1 MRTLIT
7 LCLLTIPF
15 SGASLLAVEPLNKG
29 NLFTPFSVAIDDAG
43 QIYGVEYMAPHRV
56 FQIAPD
62 GKLSFIAGAPGTKI
76 KKGPERAREEPDP
89 LKATFTEM
97 HDIVLGRKENLYI
110 ADTHNYRVRKLD
122 MATGQLSTVAGTGEK
137 GFSGDGGPAVKAKL
151 GGIFSIAFGP
161 DFKRLYLVDLAN
173 RRIRVV
179 DMETGRIDT
188 FAGNGK
194 NAVPEEGALATQTS
208 LNNPRAVLADRKG
221 NVYILSR
228 NGHSLAVVDTKGRIH
243 TVVNSAGKK
252 GYSGDGGPAI
262 EATMNGPKHLALDPK
277 NRVIIADTENHVIR
291 RYNPESGL
299 IELLAG
305 ISERQG
311 SALTDDPLT
320 SQLARPHG
328 VRVKEGWLYI
338 ADSYNN
344 RVLRFPYE

>member
-1 MRTLIT
+1 MRTLFT
-7 LCLLTIPF
+7 LCLLATPF
-15 SGASLLAVEPLNKG
+15 CGASLQAVEPLNKG
-29 NLFTPFSVAIDDAG
+29 NLFAPFSVAVDDAG

-62 GKLSFIAGAPGTKI
+62 GKLSFIAGDPGTDI

-97 HDIVLGRKENLYI
+97 HDIVLGPKGNLYI

-122 MATGQLSTVAGTGEK
+122 MATGQLSTVAGTGVK
-137 GFSGDGGPAVKAKL
+137 GYSGDGGPAVGAKL
-151 GGIFSIAFGP
+151 GGIFSISFSP

-179 DMETGRIDT
+179 DMVTGRIDT

-194 NAVPEEGALATQTS
+194 NAAPEDGALAAQAS
-208 LNNPRAVLADRKG
+208 LNDPRAVLADQKG

-228 NGHSLAVVDTKGRIH
+228 GGHSLAVVDTNGRIR
-243 TVVNSAGKK
+243 TVVNASGKK
-252 GYSGDGGPAI
+252 GYSGDGGQAI
-262 EATMNGPKHLALDPK
+262 EATMNGPKHLTIDPK
-277 NRVIIADTENHVIR
+277 TRVIIADTENHVIR
-291 RYNPESGL
+291 RYDPETRL

-305 ISERQG
+305 TPESQG
-311 SALTDDPLT
+311 TVLTDDPLT
-320 SQLARPHG
+320 SKLARPHG
-328 VRVKEGWLYI
+328 VRVKDGWLYI

-344 RVLRFPYE
+344 RVLRFAYD